1 MTLAYVAT
9 AVAMICI
16 PGPDML
22 LVSGYALQRGPAAAG
37 RAIAGIAS
45 GYLLVTAALAA
56 GVGAVVAARPGLLEV
71 LRWLAVAYLLWLAR
85 GALAG
90 GGGEAGAAPRA
101 RGEWRDGL
109 LTAALNPKGLL
120 FFLALLPPF
129 VDPDRAATPQ
139 LLVLGFTFCLLAVL
153 VYGTVALAAARAR
166 GRLPAGGAVVGRAS
180 AVALLAAA
188 VRVAWGP
195 RGCRGGA
202 GAARAAPRCA
212 GAAGR
217 VRRGGAG
224 TRSPG
229 APPRRA

>member
-1 MTLAYVAT
+1 MTLTYVAT

-85 GALAG
+85 GALASG
-90 GGGEAGAAPRA
+90 RGGGEAGAVPRV

-166 GRLPAGGAVVGRAS
+166 GRLPAGGGVVGRAS
-180 AVALLAAA
+180 AVTLLAAA
-188 VRVAWGP
+188 VLVAWGP
-195 RGCRGGA
+195 LG
-202 GAARAAPRCA
+202 
-212 GAAGR
+212 
-217 VRRGGAG
+217 
-224 TRSPG
+224 
-229 APPRRA
+229 